1 MPDFQDSYDVVVI
14 GGGPAGAATGALTA
28 EAGHSTLI
36 LERSTVPRFHVGES
50 LVPETYWSLKRLGL
64 VEKLQQS
71 GFPKKYSVQ
80 FFSEGMKPSAP
91 FYFDEYKDC
100 ESSQTWQVWRDEFDR
115 MLLEKA
121 AENGARVVAK
131 AQVLEV
137 LFEDDTAKSGTP
149 LRGVN
154 APALDTECRATLCA
168 TGVRFQV
175 TDESGTR
182 TEHEIACKVVVDA
195 SGQSAFIASRLGL
208 QSADPHLKMGTIW
221 SYWKNARR
229 DEGRDE
235 GATLIMQTADK
246 KSWFWFI
253 PLQDNTTSIGCTGA
267 MPYMFSRGCSP
278 EETFER
284 ELDRCPA
291 MKERLENATR
301 DRDYLTTKDYSYYA
315 TQGAGPGWVMVGDA
329 FGFIDPVYSTGVFLA
344 LKSGEFAAD
353 AIDAAIKANDLSA
366 DSLGEWQNT
375 HREGVMLFRKLVYA
389 FYDPHFSFG
398 SFLKANPQY
407 RKNVTDMLIGD
418 VFKPGVGDI
427 FDAMGGVVPT

>member
-1 MPDFQDSYDVVVI
+1 MPEFQDSYDVIVI

-28 EAGHSTLI
+28 RAGHSTLI

-64 VEKLQQS
+64 IEKLQQS
-71 GFPKKYSVQ
+71 SFPKKYSVQ

-115 MLLEKA
+115 MLLDTA
-121 AENGARVVAK
+121 SENGATVTPK

-137 LFEDDTAKSGTP
+137 LFEGD
-149 LRGVN
+149 R
-154 APALDTECRATLCA
+154 A

-175 TDESGTR
+175 TDESGNR
-182 TEHEIACKVVVDA
+182 TEHEAACKVVVDA
-195 SGQSAFIASRLGL
+195 SGQSAFLASRLGL
-208 QSADPHLKMGTIW
+208 KSADPHLKMGTIW
-221 SYWKNARR
+221 SYWENARR

-253 PLQDNTTSIGCTGA
+253 PLQDNMASVGCTGA
-267 MPYMFSRGCSP
+267 MPYMFPKGGSP
-278 EETFER
+278 EETFAR
-284 ELDRCPA
+284 ELDRCPT

-301 DRDYLTTKDYSYYA
+301 DRDFLTTKDYSYYA
-315 TQGAGPGWVMVGDA
+315 TQGAGPGWMMVGDA

-353 AIDAAIKANDLSA
+353 AIDAAIKADDLSA
-366 DSLGEWQNT
+366 ERLGEWQAT
-375 HREGVMLFRKLVYA
+375 HHEGVMLFRKLVYA
-389 FYDPHFSFG
+389 FYDPNFSFG
-398 SFLKANPQY
+398 RFLKANPQY

-418 VFKPGVGDI
+418 VFKPSVGDI
-427 FDAMGGVVPT
+427 FEAMGEVVPS

>member
-1 MPDFQDSYDVVVI
+1 MSDFQDSYDVIVI
-14 GGGPAGAATGALTA
+14 GGGPAGASTGALTA
-28 EAGHSTLI
+28 QAGHSTLV

-50 LVPETYWSLKRLGL
+50 LIPETYWSLKRLGI

-71 GFPKKYSVQ
+71 AFPRKYSVQ
-80 FFSEGMKPSAP
+80 FFSEGMKPSTP

-100 ESSQTWQVWRDEFDR
+100 ESSQTWQVWRDAFDR
-115 MLLEKA
+115 LLLETA
-121 AENGARVVAK
+121 SENGATVTPK

-137 LFEDDTAKSGTP
+137 LFDGDQ
-149 LRGVN
+149 
-154 APALDTECRATLCA
+154 A
-168 TGVRFQV
+168 TGVRFQI
-175 TDESGTR
+175 TAEDGNRS
-182 TEHEIACKVVVDA
+182 EHQASCKVVVDA
-195 SGQSAFIASRLGL
+195 SGQSAFLASRLGVK
-208 QSADPHLKMGTIW
+208 SSDPHLKMGTIW
-221 SYWKNARR
+221 SYWENARR

-253 PLQDNTTSIGCTGA
+253 PLQDNMASIGCTGT
-267 MPYMFSRGCSP
+267 MPYMFEKGSTP
-278 EETFER
+278 EETFAR

-301 DRDYLTTKDYSYYA
+301 GRDFLTTRDYSYYS

-329 FGFIDPVYSTGVFLA
+329 YGFIDPVYSTGVFLA

-353 AIDAAIKANDLSA
+353 AIDTAINSDDFSA
-366 DSLGEWQNT
+366 ERLGEWQAI
-375 HREGVMLFRKLVYA
+375 HHEAVMLFRKLVYA
-389 FYDPHFSFG
+389 FYDPNFSFG
-398 SFLKANPQY
+398 RFLKANPQY

-427 FDAMGGVVPT
+427 FEAMGEVVPN

>member
-1 MPDFQDSYDVVVI
+1 MPDFQDSYDVIVI
-14 GGGPAGAATGALTA
+14 GGGPAGASTGALTA
-28 EAGHSTLI
+28 QAGHSTLV

-50 LVPETYWSLKRLGL
+50 LIPETYWSLKRLGL
-64 VEKLQQS
+64 VEKLNES
-71 GFPKKYSVQ
+71 AFPRKYSVQ

-115 MLLEKA
+115 LLLETA
-121 AENGARVVAK
+121 SENGATVTPK

-137 LFEDDTAKSGTP
+137 LFDG
-149 LRGVN
+149 N
-154 APALDTECRATLCA
+154 RAN
-168 TGVRFQV
+168 GVRFQV
-175 TDESGTR
+175 TAEDGSR
-182 TEHEIACKVVVDA
+182 SEHQALCKVVVDA
-195 SGQSAFIASRLGL
+195 SGQSAFLASRLGL
-208 QSADPHLKMGTIW
+208 KSSDPHLKMGTIW
-221 SYWKNARR
+221 SYWENARR

-253 PLQDNTTSIGCTGA
+253 PLQDNMASIGCTGT
-267 MPYMFSRGCSP
+267 MPYMFEKGSTP
-278 EETFER
+278 EETFAR

-301 DRDYLTTKDYSYYA
+301 DRDFLTTKDYSYYA

-353 AIDAAIKANDLSA
+353 AIDAAIKADDLSA
-366 DSLGEWQNT
+366 ERLGEWQAT
-375 HREGVMLFRKLVYA
+375 HHEGVMLFRKLVYA
-389 FYDPHFSFG
+389 FYDPNFSFG
-398 SFLKANPQY
+398 RFLKANPQY

-427 FDAMGGVVPT
+427 FEAMGEVVPA

>member
-1 MPDFQDSYDVVVI
+1 MSDFQDSYDVVVI
-14 GGGPAGAATGALTA
+14 GGGPAGASTGALTA
-28 EAGHSTLI
+28 QAGHSTLV

-50 LVPETYWSLKRLGL
+50 LIPETYWSLKRLGI

-71 GFPKKYSVQ
+71 AFPRKYSVQ
-80 FFSEGMKPSAP
+80 FFSEGMKPSTP

-115 MLLEKA
+115 LLLETA
-121 AENGARVVAK
+121 SENGATVAPK

-137 LFEDDTAKSGTP
+137 Q
-149 LRGVN
+149 
-154 APALDTECRATLCA
+154 LDGDRA
-168 TGVRFQV
+168 TGVHFQ
-175 TDESGTR
+175 
-182 TEHEIACKVVVDA
+182 IAGEDGSRSRHYASCKVVVDA
-195 SGQSAFIASRLGL
+195 SGQSAFLASRLGL
-208 QSADPHLKMGTIW
+208 KSSDPHLKMGTIW
-221 SYWKNARR
+221 SYWENARR

-253 PLQDNTTSIGCTGA
+253 PLQDNMASIGCTGT
-267 MPYMFSRGCSP
+267 MPYMFEKGSTP
-278 EETFER
+278 EETFAR

-301 DRDYLTTKDYSYYA
+301 DRDFLTTRDYSYYS

-329 FGFIDPVYSTGVFLA
+329 YGFIDPVYSTGVFLA

-353 AIDAAIKANDLSA
+353 AIDTAINSDDFSA
-366 DSLGEWQNT
+366 ERLGEWQAI
-375 HREGVMLFRKLVYA
+375 HHEGVMLFRKLVYA
-389 FYDPHFSFG
+389 FYDPNFSFG
-398 SFLKANPQY
+398 HFLKANPQY

-427 FDAMGGVVPT
+427 FEAMGEVVPN

>member
-1 MPDFQDSYDVVVI
+1 MPDFQDSYDVIVI
-14 GGGPAGAATGALTA
+14 GGGPAGASTGALTA
-28 EAGHSTLI
+28 QAGHSTLI

-64 VEKLQQS
+64 VEKLQKS
-71 GFPKKYSVQ
+71 AFPKKYSVQ

-100 ESSQTWQVWRDEFDR
+100 ESSQTWQVWRDEFDKL
-115 MLLEKA
+115 LLETA
-121 AENGARVVAK
+121 FENGATVTPK

-137 LFEDDTAKSGTP
+137 LFDGD
-149 LRGVN
+149 R
-154 APALDTECRATLCA
+154 A

-175 TDESGTR
+175 TDEDGTR
-182 TEHEIACKVVVDA
+182 TEHQASCKVVVDA
-195 SGQSAFIASRLGL
+195 SGQSAFLASRLGL
-208 QSADPHLKMGTIW
+208 KSADPHLKMGTIW
-221 SYWKNARR
+221 SYWENARR

-253 PLQDNTTSIGCTGA
+253 PLQDNMASVGCTGA
-267 MPYMFSRGCSP
+267 MPYMFPKGGSA
-278 EETFER
+278 EETFDR

-301 DRDYLTTKDYSYYA
+301 DRDFLTTKDYSYYA
-315 TQGAGPGWVMVGDA
+315 TKGVGPGWVMVGDA

-353 AIDAAIKANDLSA
+353 AIDAAIKADDLSA
-366 DSLGEWQNT
+366 ERLGEWQAA
-375 HREGVMLFRKLVYA
+375 HHEGVMLFRKLVYA
-389 FYDPHFSFG
+389 FYDPNFSFG
-398 SFLKANPQY
+398 RFLKANPQY

-427 FDAMGGVVPT
+427 FDAMGDVVPG

>member
-1 MPDFQDSYDVVVI
+1 MPDFQDCYDVIVI
-14 GGGPAGAATGALTA
+14 GGGPAGASTGALTA
-28 EAGHSTLI
+28 QAGHSTLI

-71 GFPKKYSVQ
+71 AFPKKYSVQ

-100 ESSQTWQVWRDEFDR
+100 ESSQTWQVWRDEFDKL
-115 MLLEKA
+115 LLETA
-121 AENGARVVAK
+121 SENGATVTPK

-137 LFEDDTAKSGTP
+137 LFDGD
-149 LRGVN
+149 R
-154 APALDTECRATLCA
+154 A

-175 TDESGTR
+175 TAEDGGRS
-182 TEHEIACKVVVDA
+182 EHQASCRVVVDA
-195 SGQSAFIASRLGL
+195 SGQSAFLASRLGL
-208 QSADPHLKMGTIW
+208 KSSDPHLKMGTIW
-221 SYWKNARR
+221 SYWENARR

-253 PLQDNTTSIGCTGA
+253 PLQDNMASIGCTGT
-267 MPYMFSRGCSP
+267 MPYMFEKGSTP
-278 EETFER
+278 EETFAR

-301 DRDYLTTKDYSYYA
+301 DRDFLTTKDYSYYA

-353 AIDAAIKANDLSA
+353 AIDAAIKADDLSA
-366 DSLGEWQNT
+366 ERLGEWQAT
-375 HREGVMLFRKLVYA
+375 HHEGVMLFRKLVYA
-389 FYDPHFSFG
+389 FYDPNFSFG
-398 SFLKANPQY
+398 RFLKANPQY

-427 FDAMGGVVPT
+427 FEAMGEVVPA

>member
-71 GFPKKYSVQ
+71 AFPKKYSVQ

-121 AENGARVVAK
+121 AENGATVTPK

-137 LFEDDTAKSGTP
+137 LFDSD
-149 LRGVN
+149 
-154 APALDTECRATLCA
+154 RAV
-168 TGVRFQV
+168 GVRFQV
-175 TDESGTR
+175 TDKAGNR
-182 TEHEIACKVVVDA
+182 TEHQASCKVVVDA
-195 SGQSAFIASRLGL
+195 SGQSAFLASRLGL
-208 QSADPHLKMGTIW
+208 KSADPHLKMGTIW
-221 SYWKNARR
+221 SYWKDARR

-267 MPYMFSRGCSP
+267 MSYMFPKGCSP

-353 AIDAAIKANDLSA
+353 AIDAAIKADDLSA
-366 DSLGEWQNT
+366 ERLGEWQAT

-389 FYDPHFSFG
+389 FYDPDFSFG

-427 FDAMGGVVPT
+427 FDAMGEVVPS

>member
-1 MPDFQDSYDVVVI
+1 MSDFQDSYDVIVI

-28 EAGHSTLI
+28 QAGHSTLI

-71 GFPKKYSVQ
+71 SFPKKYSVQ

-115 MLLEKA
+115 MLLDTA
-121 AENGARVVAK
+121 SENGATVTPK

-137 LFEDDTAKSGTP
+137 LFEED
-149 LRGVN
+149 R
-154 APALDTECRATLCA
+154 A

-175 TDESGTR
+175 TDEGGSR
-182 TEHEIACKVVVDA
+182 TEHQAACKVVVDA
-195 SGQSAFIASRLGL
+195 SGQSAFLASRLGL
-208 QSADPHLKMGTIW
+208 KSADPHLKMGTIW
-221 SYWKNARR
+221 SYWENAHR

-235 GATLIMQTADK
+235 GATLIMQTAGK

-253 PLQDNTTSIGCTGA
+253 PLQDNMASVGCTGA
-267 MPYMFSRGCSP
+267 MPYMFPKGGSV
-278 EETFER
+278 EETFAR

-301 DRDYLTTKDYSYYA
+301 DRDFLTTKDYSYYV

-353 AIDAAIKANDLSA
+353 AIDVAIKADDLSA
-366 DSLGEWQNT
+366 ERLGEWQAT
-375 HREGVMLFRKLVYA
+375 HHEGVMLFRKLVYA
-389 FYDPHFSFG
+389 FYDPNFSFG
-398 SFLKANPQY
+398 RFLKANPQY

-427 FDAMGGVVPT
+427 FDAMGEVVPTGM

>member
-1 MPDFQDSYDVVVI
+1 MPDFQDSYDVIVI
-14 GGGPAGAATGALTA
+14 GGGPAGATTGALTA
-28 EAGHSTLI
+28 QAGHSTLI

-71 GFPKKYSVQ
+71 AFPKKYSVQ

-115 MLLEKA
+115 LLLETA
-121 AENGARVVAK
+121 SENGATVTPK

-137 LFEDDTAKSGTP
+137 QFDGD
-149 LRGVN
+149 R
-154 APALDTECRATLCA
+154 A

-175 TDESGTR
+175 TAEDGSR
-182 TEHEIACKVVVDA
+182 SEHQAACKVVVDA
-195 SGQSAFIASRLGL
+195 SGQSAFLASRLGL
-208 QSADPHLKMGTIW
+208 KSSDPHLKMGTIW
-221 SYWKNARR
+221 SYWENARR

-253 PLQDNTTSIGCTGA
+253 PLQDNMASIGCTGA
-267 MPYMFSRGCSP
+267 MPYMFPKGGSV
-278 EETFER
+278 EETFVR

-301 DRDYLTTKDYSYYA
+301 DRDFLTTKDYSYYA

-353 AIDAAIKANDLSA
+353 AIDVAIKANDLSA
-366 DSLGEWQNT
+366 ERIGEWQAT
-375 HREGVMLFRKLVYA
+375 HHEGVMLFRKLVYA
-389 FYDPHFSFG
+389 FYDPNFSFG
-398 SFLKANPQY
+398 RFLKANPQY

-427 FDAMGGVVPT
+427 FDAMGNVEPA